1 MKTSYIFEILTLDST
16 GKSTIK
22 SSQALAYSLMSNSG
36 IWSNP
41 KIHESKIHDE
51 DLKITLGIN
60 EITQEEEQDF
70 NIKNTLIIKLKGD
83 FEVVEQIRV
92 KILKHLDS
100 VGFDQTYVLTDEVSS
115 KIACEIY
122 PKVNDVENLLRKYL
136 MKFFI
141 TKLGPS
147 WWNVTADSEMK
158 KKVNLRKNNEQ
169 IFSNYIDNRAYLI
182 DFGELGKIVHSQSSG
197 FISREDIVSKI
208 LELDESA
215 DAVKKLKI
223 ELESNYTKFFK
234 DTFKTNNFQQKWEEL
249 EKLRHKVAHNNLFT
263 KNDLDKADD
272 LTKSLREII
281 NSANESI
288 DTIQF
293 NVDEKDVLKET
304 ITTNLES
311 YEVITKEELLR
322 KLSDSENWAKRTRDN
337 FVGLKH
343 FVTNYLGSIGY
354 DYRSSYDL
362 INQLEDEGIIELYE
376 YKGKNNLYPVTA
388 IRSVEEPN
396 GILSGNNSLKE
407 IRKELK
413 KEEKSN

>member
-1 MKTSYIFEILTLDST
+1 MKTSYIFEILTLDSS
-16 GKSTIK
+16 GKSTVESDK
-22 SSQALAYSLMSNSG
+22 NLAFSLMSNGG

-41 KIHESKIHDE
+41 KLRDSKIHDE
-51 DLKITLGIN
+51 DLKITLGISQ
-60 EITQEEEQDF
+60 ISQEEENDF
-70 NIKNTLIIKLKGD
+70 NIKNTFLIKLKGD
-83 FEVVEQIRV
+83 FEVVEQIRL
-92 KILKHLDS
+92 KILQHLES
-100 VGFDQTYVLTDEVSS
+100 VGFDQTYVLIDEISS

-122 PKVNDVENLLRKYL
+122 PKINTVENLLRKYL
-136 MKFFI
+136 MKFFV

-158 KKVNLRKNNEQ
+158 KKVNLRKNNEMF
-169 IFSNYIDNRAYLI
+169 FSKHIDNRAYLI

-197 FISREDIVSKI
+197 FISREDIVSKV
-208 LELDESA
+208 LELEESEEA
-215 DAVKKLKI
+215 IKKLKV

-263 KNDLDKADD
+263 KNDLERADK
-272 LTKSLREII
+272 LSSSLSEII
-281 NSANESI
+281 DTANDSI

-293 NVDEKDVLKET
+293 NIDEKDILKENIAYT
-304 ITTNLES
+304 LET
-311 YEVITKEELLR
+311 YDVITKDELLR
-322 KLSDSENWAKRTRDN
+322 KLGESENWALKSRDN

-362 INQLEDEGIIELYE
+362 INQLETEGVLELYD

-388 IRSVEEPN
+388 IRTTKQPN
-396 GILSGNNSLKE
+396 GTMAENESLK
-407 IRKELK
+407 KYKVTMK
-413 KEEKSN
+413 KNNE